1 MKEYFL
7 GLFFSLL
14 FVLSIS
20 AQNREAYIAKFSV
33 IAVNEMHRSG
43 IPASI
48 KLAQAILESNAGAS
62 MLAVQANNHFGIK
75 CGNTWKGKKMYR
87 KDDDRNGQGRL
98 IKSCFREFRSA
109 EESFVAHSDFLMD
122 AKKAYRYGPLF
133 KLDAKDY
140 KGWAHGLKKAGY
152 ATNSRYPQLLIRIIE
167 DYNLTRFD
175 QASQVAEENE
185 VKKNRRE
192 TSPASP
198 TAPKMP
204 ESAGTAHTY
213 SKQSI
218 DFNNGVKFVRANEGE
233 SVKRLAEKF
242 ELSPKRILRYN
253 EELKSDR
260 TRLQDGQKVYLQPKR
275 GSYRGRQKYHIVK
288 PGERLADISDKY
300 GVKVKSLRKRNE
312 IPQNKQPRVNEK
324 IMLKGRTRSR
334 VKVQRESSPE
344 SRSTAAE
351 SEFIWDENIVVE
363 VAQNPQKE
371 QVRYT
376 VLKSDTLYGIS
387 RAHGISVDNLKKV
400 NNLDTDNIHP
410 GQVLI
415 IQ

>member
-133 KLDAKDY
+133 KLDDKDY

-324 IMLKGRTRSR
+324 IKLKGRTRSR

>member
-175 QASQVAEENE
+175 QASQVAEENK